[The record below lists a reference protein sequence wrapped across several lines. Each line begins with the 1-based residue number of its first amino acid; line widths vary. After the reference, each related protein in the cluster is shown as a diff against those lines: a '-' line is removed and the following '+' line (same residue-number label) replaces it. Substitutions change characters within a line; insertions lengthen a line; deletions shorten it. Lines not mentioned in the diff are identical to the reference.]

1 MSEAAGVDLV
11 LLWHHHQPEYRSP
24 RTGVSRLPW
33 VRLHAA
39 KDYLDMAR
47 HLERHPGIKAAF
59 NFVPALLDQL
69 EAAAGGAAD
78 ELFEMIARPVDSL
91 SAAERGEVTRRC
103 GLAPRHALDRWPAYA
118 ALVRRGER
126 SRAPAHG
133 PTLGER
139 ELLALETWF
148 LLAWLDPTLHGEP
161 EAARALAA
169 GGEFT
174 ARHRDDLLALHR
186 RVLADVIPAYRTL
199 AERGQV
205 ELSASAYDHPI
216 LPLLVG
222 HEAARRARPDL
233 KLPAEPFAAPED
245 AARQIERALERHAR
259 AFGSR
264 PNGMWPPEGG
274 VSPEVAE
281 IAARAGVRWL
291 ATDEDV
297 LWKSLPSELKRRE
310 SLYRPWR
317 FETAAG
323 SVALLFRDRELS
335 DRIGFVY
342 HRWRPEE
349 AAADLVSR
357 LRRIA
362 PFGDRGRRAV
372 VSIIL
377 DGENCWEAYEED
389 GGPFLAAL
397 YGALESASDI
407 RTRTPS
413 DVIAAAE
420 PLAALP
426 ALHSGSW
433 IDADFHIWIGH
444 AEKNRAWDLLAR
456 TRRALVE
463 AGSTP
468 ERDPGAW
475 EALFAA
481 EGSDWFW
488 WFGDDHWTAD
498 RAIFDR
504 LFREHLEAV
513 YDRMRR
519 PAPAWLR
526 VPVIPNRPAPGAT
539 LAPIGLIQPEIDGER
554 TQFYEWHAAGRFR
567 LGAGGAAMHHEAGR
581 VRELYFGF
589 DRVRFF
595 MRLDFAA
602 GRMPGAG
609 FGLAL
614 ELLAPRAA
622 RLSVRGLAPGAHPVI
637 LESGPVAAEADRASS
652 PRAQA
657 GGAGEELAG
666 GRCAVG
672 SILELAVPFAGLG
685 LTTGDAVELVV
696 YLLEGGQPVE
706 TLPDSDLVRF
716 VVPDASFADSMWSA

>member
-1 MSEAAGVDLV
+1 MSEVAGVDLV

-297 LWKSLPSELKRRE
+297 LWKSLPPELKRRE

-323 SVALLFRDRELS
+323 SVALLFRDLARYLGSHNPFFGLQSRGLDGAQGYLNTIEEMAAHYLLEIRELQPEGPYYLG
-335 DRIGFVY
+335 GFCMGGTV
-342 HRWRPEE
+342 
-349 AAADLVSR
+349 
-357 LRRIA
+357 
-362 PFGDRGRRAV
+362 
-372 VSIIL
+372 
-377 DGENCWEAYEED
+377 AYEMAQRLHAQSQEVRL
-389 GGPFLAAL
+389 LAL
-397 YGALESASDI
+397 FDTYNHNG
-407 RTRTPS
+407 TTPQMS
-413 DVIAAAE
+413 FRNRVRNLMQMTE
-420 PLAALP
+420 
-426 ALHSGSW
+426 
-433 IDADFHIWIGH
+433 FHWTNIMQLSPQKRVAYL
-444 AEKNRAWDLLAR
+444 AEKLTGAR
-456 TRRALVE
+456 E
-463 AGSTP
+463 
-468 ERDPGAW
+468 
-475 EALFAA
+475 
-481 EGSDWFW
+481 
-488 WFGDDHWTAD
+488 
-498 RAIFDR
+498 
-504 LFREHLEAV
+504 
-513 YDRMRR
+513 
-519 PAPAWLR
+519 
-526 VPVIPNRPAPGAT
+526 
-539 LAPIGLIQPEIDGER
+539 
-554 TQFYEWHAAGRFR
+554 
-567 LGAGGAAMHHEAGR
+567 
-581 VRELYFGF
+581 REL
-589 DRVRFF
+589 
-595 MRLDFAA
+595 
-602 GRMPGAG
+602 
-609 FGLAL
+609 
-614 ELLAPRAA
+614 A
-622 RLSVRGLAPGAHPVI
+622 RLSTRLANI
-637 LESGPVAAEADRASS
+637 WRRLKN
-652 PRAQA
+652 
-657 GGAGEELAG
+657 GAGNGSDRVFLEELNEDAG
-666 GRCAVG
+666 YAYRPQVYPGKVTLFRPRRSYSFFPDRQMGWAGFAVG
-672 SILELAVPFAGLG
+672 TLEV
-685 LTTGDAVELVV
+685 VELPVDP
-696 YLLEGGQPVE
+696 GGMFLDPFVR
-706 TLPDSDLVRF
+706 DLAEKLSNCL
-716 VVPDASFADSMWSA
+716 DAAQR